1 MMTMITIK
9 SVLMMT
15 IAVQPLVQNLGAW
28 DGFLES
34 KPFCSKVG
42 FTNSKARP
50 TSIQCQK
57 SRFKLS
63 QKKFKFSI
71 LERALIGLIA
81 SKWRLR
87 VNCWKNYLPVYSL
100 THALSSRD
108 DFANVAS
115 EQYVPFSKVRFFLFS
130 PVFHI
135 RLCTSQQRHLFA

>member
-57 SRFKLS
+57 SRVKITEKVLVLNPRKSSDWFDRIKIEVQSKL
-63 QKKFKFSI
+63 
-71 LERALIGLIA
+71 LEEL
-81 SKWRLR
+81 S
-87 VNCWKNYLPVYSL
+87 LPVYSL

-115 EQYVPFSKVRFFLFS
+115 EQYVPFSIKNFLFS
-130 PVFHI
+130 LVFNL